1 MNTSISDQKP
11 GLLTA
16 IAVMTLTS
24 GITNVTWGVLSSL
37 GAISS
42 FVGVICLPLTI
53 LPIILGVFEIVYSA
67 KLLSTQPQPVQAS
80 PTLAAF
86 QIAACLYGNIFSM
99 VVGILNLIFFND
111 LVVKEYF
118 SRVNQVQS
126 APAASL
132 PETTAGP
139 SLPKDGE

>member
-1 MNTSISDQKP
+1 MNISSSIQKP
-11 GLLTA
+11 SLLTT
-16 IAVMTLTS
+16 IGVMTLIS
-24 GITNVTWGVLSSL
+24 GITNVTWGVVWTL
-37 GAISS
+37 GAIGS
-42 FVGVICLPLTI
+42 FFGVICLPLSV

-67 KLLSTQPQPVQAS
+67 KLLSTQPQPAQAS

-118 SRVNQVQS
+118 SSVNQVPGV
-126 APAASL
+126 PAAKL
-132 PETTAGP
+132 PETSTPLA
-139 SLPKDGE
+139 LPKDSE